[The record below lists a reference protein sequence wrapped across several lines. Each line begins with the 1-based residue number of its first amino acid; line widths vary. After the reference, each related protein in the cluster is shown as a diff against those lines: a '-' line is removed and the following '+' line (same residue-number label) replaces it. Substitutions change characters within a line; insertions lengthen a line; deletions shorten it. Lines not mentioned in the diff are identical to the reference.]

1 MLDSSKVMEATDIP
15 VKVIKVN
22 SVFFAKQLC
31 DYFNESISEEKFP
44 NCLKLANATPA
55 FKKGGHI

>member
-1 MLDSSKVMEATDIP
+1 MEATDIP

-44 NCLKLANATPA
+44 NCLKLANVTPA